1 MKKYLISILF
11 LLILNIL
18 YSPLSSQNIQ
28 RPDSVKIAY
37 KQLVKATQALI
48 ELRNLKK
55 EKGYWQERVRTKDV
69 VIQYYE
75 REFPKYRQ
83 LDSINTVLIKNKD
96 REIEI
101 KDNTISELKT
111 NLRLNKAKNI
121 GLGVALPIG
130 IGLSFTA
137 GFYIAKEL
145 LK

>member
-1 MKKYLISILF
+1 M
-11 LLILNIL
+11 
-18 YSPLSSQNIQ
+18 
-28 RPDSVKIAY
+28 
-37 KQLVKATQALI
+37 VKATQALY

-83 LDSINTVLIKNKD
+83 LDSINTVVIKNKD

>member
-1 MKKYLISILF
+1 M
-11 LLILNIL
+11 
-18 YSPLSSQNIQ
+18 
-28 RPDSVKIAY
+28 
-37 KQLVKATQALI
+37 VKATEALI

-55 EKGYWQERVRTKDV
+55 EKGLWQQRLHTKDI

-75 REFPKYRQ
+75 REFPKYRE
-83 LDSINTVLIKNKD
+83 LDSINTILLKNKD

-101 KDNTISELKT
+101 KDNTISELKR

-121 GLGVALPIG
+121 GLGVVLPIG